1 MTDMTVPR
9 DPRPQFSELA
19 VMLANNARGR
29 MPLDGVE
36 KVGPDRYVVAGWW
49 PSTTNRAASF
59 SRSPAEP
66 AEVPEEAPEERGGG
80 PGVVAE
86 SEVIPA
92 VLASAV
98 NRDG

>member
-1 MTDMTVPR
+1 MTDLTVPQ

-19 VMLANNARGR
+19 VMLANNELGR
-29 MPLDGVE
+29 MPLAGVE

-66 AEVPEEAPEERGGG
+66 VEVPEEAPKSG
-80 PGVVAE
+80 A
-86 SEVIPA
+86 A
-92 VLASAV
+92 ALALWP
-98 NRDG
+98 NLK

>member
-49 PSTTNRAASF
+49 PQTVPARGSWASTNSGSSLAA
-59 SRSPAEP
+59 P
-66 AEVPEEAPEERGGG
+66 VPDAAPKS
-80 PGVVAE
+80 A
-86 SEVIPA
+86 A
-92 VLASAV
+92 TALALWP
-98 NRDG
+98 NLT

>member
-49 PSTTNRAASF
+49 PQTVPARGSWASTS
-59 SRSPAEP
+59 SGKLVEP
-66 AEVPEEAPEERGGG
+66 EPEAPR
-80 PGVVAE
+80 
-86 SEVIPA
+86 ST
-92 VLASAV
+92 ASALALWP
-98 NRDG
+98 NMK